1 VSYPGLELELRDN
14 GVMLLTIVG
23 RDAVNSL
30 DAEQHRALAGIWR
43 DLAADQG
50 VRVIVVTGQ
59 GRAFCAGGNMEMER
73 GLAGNYEAAV
83 SIMTEAREL
92 VTNIVECDKP
102 IVSAINGAAAGAGL
116 AVALLADISI
126 VGEDVVLTDGHTRIG
141 LVAGDHATLIW
152 PLLCGMARAKYYLLT
167 CERIDGATA
176 ERVGL
181 VSKAVPRADVL
192 SQALAVADRL
202 GSGPQHALRWTK
214 RSLNHWL
221 RSAGPA
227 FEASAALEL
236 VSLLGPDFAEGIEA
250 FMAKRPPRFGTPS
263 FGTAPPPGGAA

>member
-1 VSYPGLELELRDN
+1 
-14 GVMLLTIVG
+14 MLLTIVG
-23 RDAVNSL
+23 CDAVNSL
-30 DAEQHRALAGIWR
+30 DAAQHRALAGIWR
-43 DLAADQG
+43 DLAARED
-50 VRVIVVTGQ
+50 VRIIVVTGQ
-59 GRAFCAGGNMEMER
+59 GRAFCAGGNLEMER
-73 GLAGNYEAAV
+73 GLAGRYEAAV

-126 VGEDVVLTDGHTRIG
+126 G
-141 LVAGDHATLIW
+141 LVAGDHAALIW

-167 CERIDGATA
+167 CKRIDGATA

-181 VSKAVPRADVL
+181 VSQAVPRADVL
-192 SQALAVADRL
+192 SEALAVADGL
-202 GSGPQHALRWTK
+202 AAGPQDALRWTK

-227 FEASAALEL
+227 FEASAGLEL
-236 VSLLGPDFAEGIEA
+236 GSLLGPDLAEGVEA
-250 FMAKRPPRFGTPS
+250 
-263 FGTAPPPGGAA
+263 

>member
-1 VSYPGLELELRDN
+1 VRYTGLELELRDN

-30 DAEQHRALAGIWR
+30 DATQHRELADVWR
-43 DLAADQG
+43 DLAADER

-59 GRAFCAGGNMEMER
+59 GHAFCAGGNMEMER
-73 GLAGNYEAAV
+73 GLAGNYAAAV

-126 VGEDVVLTDGHTRIG
+126 AGDDVVLTDGHTRIG

-192 SQALAVADRL
+192 SEALAVASRL
-202 GSGPQHALRWTK
+202 AAGPQHALQWTK

-236 VSLLGPDFAEGIEA
+236 VSLLGPDFAEGVEA
-250 FMAKRPPRFGTPS
+250 FIARRPARWTERR
-263 FGTAPPPGGAA
+263 

>member
-1 VSYPGLELELRDN
+1 VRYSGLELQLRDN
-14 GVMLLTIVG
+14 GVMLVTITG

-30 DAEQHRALAGIWR
+30 DAEQHRALTGIWR
-43 DLAADQG
+43 DLAADEA
-50 VRVIVVTGQ
+50 VRIIVVTGQ

-73 GLAGNYEAAV
+73 GLAGHWEAAV

-92 VTNIVECDKP
+92 VTNMVECDKP

-126 VGEDVVLTDGHTRIG
+126 AGDDVVLTDGHTRIG

-152 PLLCGMARAKYYLLT
+152 PLLCGMARAKYYLLA
-167 CERIDGATA
+167 CERIDGVTA

-181 VSKAVPRADVL
+181 VSKAVPRAEVL
-192 SQALAVADRL
+192 TEALAVADRL
-202 GSGPQHALRWTK
+202 AAGPQQALRWTK

-227 FEASAALEL
+227 FEASAGLEL
-236 VSLLGPDFAEGIEA
+236 VSLLGPDFAEGIDA
-250 FMAKRPPRFGTPS
+250 FMAKRPARFGPAT
-263 FGTAPPPGGAA
+263 